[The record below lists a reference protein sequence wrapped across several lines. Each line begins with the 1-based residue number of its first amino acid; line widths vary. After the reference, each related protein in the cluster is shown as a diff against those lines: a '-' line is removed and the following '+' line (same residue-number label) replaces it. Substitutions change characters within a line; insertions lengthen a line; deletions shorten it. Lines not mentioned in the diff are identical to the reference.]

1 MMSHPCPIRRCTTIL
16 ADSLILCGT
25 HHRLV
30 PPRMAAPLLSK
41 WNTLQ
46 RMKRTCR
53 NTKLLLSA
61 SKEYADALAAV
72 VAYVDGQVAGVE
84 A

>member
-1 MMSHPCPIRRCTTIL
+1 MSHKCPIHGCKTIL
-16 ADSLILCGT
+16 ADALQLCGP
-25 HHRLV
+25 HYRLV
-30 PPRMAAPLLSK
+30 PPSLQATLISR

-53 NTKLLLSA
+53 NTKLLLSV
-61 SKEYADALAAV
+61 SKEYADALGAV

>member
-1 MMSHPCPIRRCTTIL
+1 MSHKCPITGCTTIL

-41 WNTLQ
+41 WNRLQ
-46 RMKRTCR
+46 RMKRTCK
-53 NTKLLLSA
+53 NSTLLLSV
-61 SKEYADALAAV
+61 SKEYSDALAAV
-72 VAYVDGQVAGVE
+72 VAFVNGQVAGVE